1 MRIKLT
7 TRVPYVDFGPTTKS
21 SKSELT
27 NAFERV
33 LESGKFVLGPEVKK
47 FEQEFANYCGTK
59 YAAGLANGTCG
70 LHIVFK
76 ALGIEEGDEVITAPN
91 SFIATAS
98 AIAQVRAKPVFV
110 DTSLDFNI
118 NPEAVEAAI
127 TPRTKAIVPVHLT
140 GRVAKMDEIIKIAKK
155 HKLIVI
161 EDSAQSVGAEFNGRR
176 AGSFGDAASFS
187 FHPLKNLHAFGDAG
201 MITSNRVEVVEKLNI
216 LKNHGLIDR
225 STCSQW
231 GLNCRLDEMQA
242 AFLGVQLPQLETWTE
257 QRRKIA
263 KYYNDALEKVVIVP
277 KEEINEKHVYQTYVI
292 RSDRRDELKE
302 YLNSN
307 GVEALIHYPIPIHL
321 QPAAKYL
328 NHNKGDFPIVEKLSN
343 EILSLPLYAGMP
355 FEFQE
360 IVTKLIL
367 SFYGKA

>member
-1 MRIKLT
+1 M
-7 TRVPYVDFGPTTKS
+7 DFGPTIQS
-21 SKSELT
+21 SKADLT

-33 LESGKFVLGPEVKK
+33 LDSGKFVLGPEVKK
-47 FEQEFANYCGTK
+47 FEQDFADFCGTK
-59 YAAGLANGTCG
+59 YAAGLASGTCS
-70 LHIVFK
+70 LHVVFK

-91 SFIATAS
+91 SFIATAA

-110 DTSLDFNI
+110 DTNLDFNI
-118 NPEAVEAAI
+118 NPDAIEAAI

-140 GRVAKMDEIIKIAKK
+140 GRVAKMDQILKIAKK
-155 HKLIVI
+155 HNLIVI
-161 EDSAQSVGAEFNGRR
+161 EDSAQSVGAEFNGKR

-201 MITSNRVEVVEKLNI
+201 IITSNRIEVVEKLNI

-242 AFLGVQLPQLETWTE
+242 AFLGVQLPQLEAWTKE
-257 QRRKIA
+257 RRKIA
-263 KYYNDALEKVVIVP
+263 KFYNETLGKVVIVP
-277 KEEINEKHVYQTYVI
+277 TEEDNEKHVYQTYVI

-302 YLNSN
+302 YLNSK
-307 GVEALIHYPIPIHL
+307 GVEALVHYPVPIHL

-328 NHNKGDFPIVEKLSN
+328 NYKNSDFPVVEKLSK
-343 EILSLPLYAGMP
+343 EILSLPLYPGMP

-360 IVTKLIL
+360 IVTSLIL
-367 SFYGKA
+367 GFYGKK

>member
-1 MRIKLT
+1 M
-7 TRVPYVDFGPTTKS
+7 DFGPTTQS
-21 SKSELT
+21 SKADLT

-33 LESGKFVLGPEVKK
+33 LDSGKFVLGPEVKK
-47 FEQEFANYCGTK
+47 FEQDFADFCGTK
-59 YAAGLANGTCG
+59 YAAGLANGTCS
-70 LHIVFK
+70 LHVVFK

-91 SFIATAS
+91 SFIATAA

-110 DTSLDFNI
+110 DTNLDFNI
-118 NPEAVEAAI
+118 NPEAIEAAI

-140 GRVAKMDEIIKIAKK
+140 GRVAKMDQILKIAKRYN
-155 HKLIVI
+155 LIVI
-161 EDSAQSVGAEFNGRR
+161 EDSAQSVGAEFKGKR

-201 MITSNRVEVVEKLNI
+201 IITSNRLDVVEKLNI

-242 AFLGVQLPQLETWTE
+242 AFLGVQLPQLENWTE
-257 QRRKIA
+257 ERRKIA
-263 KYYNDALEKVVIVP
+263 KFYNETLGKVVIVP
-277 KEEINEKHVYQTYVI
+277 TEENNEKHVYQTYVI
-292 RSDRRDELKE
+292 RSDRRDDLKE

-307 GVEALIHYPIPIHL
+307 GVEALVHYPVPIHL

-328 NHNKGDFPIVEKLSN
+328 NYRKGDFPIVEKLSN
-343 EILSLPLYAGMP
+343 EILSLPLYPGMP

-360 IVTKLIL
+360 IVANLIL
-367 SFYGKA
+367 AFHGKK

>member
-1 MRIKLT
+1 MNTK
-7 TRVPYVDFGPTTKS
+7 VPYVDFGPTTQS
-21 SKSELT
+21 SKADLT
-27 NAFERV
+27 SAFERV
-33 LESGKFVLGPEVKK
+33 LDSGKFVLGPEVKK
-47 FEQEFANYCGTK
+47 FERDFADFCGTK
-59 YAAGLANGTCG
+59 YAAGLANGTCS

-91 SFIATAS
+91 SFIATAA

-110 DTSLDFNI
+110 DTNLDFNI
-118 NPEAVEAAI
+118 NPEAIEAAI

-140 GRVAKMDEIIKIAKK
+140 GRVAKMDQILKIAKK
-155 HKLIVI
+155 HNLIVI
-161 EDSAQSVGAEFNGRR
+161 EDSAQSVGAEFNGKR

-201 MITSNRVEVVEKLNI
+201 IITSNRIEVVEKLNI

-242 AFLGVQLPQLETWTE
+242 AFLGVQLPQLEAWTE
-257 QRRKIA
+257 ERRKIA
-263 KYYNDALEKVVIVP
+263 KFYNQTLGKVVIVP
-277 KEEINEKHVYQTYVI
+277 TEEHSEKHVYQTYVI
-292 RSDRRDELKE
+292 RSDSRDDLKE
-302 YLNSN
+302 YLNSK
-307 GVEALIHYPIPIHL
+307 GVETLVHYPVPIHL

-328 NHNKGDFPIVEKLSN
+328 NYKNGDFPVVEKLSK
-343 EILSLPLYAGMP
+343 EILSLPLYPGMP

-360 IVTKLIL
+360 ILTSLIL
-367 SFYGKA
+367 DFHGKK

>member
-1 MRIKLT
+1 MN
-7 TRVPYVDFGPTTKS
+7 TRVPYVDFGPTTQS
-21 SKSELT
+21 SKADLT

-33 LESGKFVLGPEVKK
+33 LDSGKFVLGPEVKK
-47 FEQEFANYCGTK
+47 FEQDFADFCGTK
-59 YAAGLANGTCG
+59 YAAGLANGTCS
-70 LHIVFK
+70 LHVVFK

-91 SFIATAS
+91 SFIATAA

-110 DTSLDFNI
+110 DTNFDFNI
-118 NPEAVEAAI
+118 NPEAIEAAI

-140 GRVAKMDEIIKIAKK
+140 GRVAKMDQILKIAKK
-155 HKLIVI
+155 HNLIVI
-161 EDSAQSVGAEFNGRR
+161 EDSAQSVGAEFNGKR

-201 MITSNRVEVVEKLNI
+201 IITSNRLEVVEKLNI

-242 AFLGVQLPQLETWTE
+242 AFLGVQLPQLEAWTE
-257 QRRKIA
+257 ERRQIA
-263 KYYNDALEKVVIVP
+263 KFYNETLGKVVIVP
-277 KEEINEKHVYQTYVI
+277 TEENNEKHVYQTYVI

-302 YLNSN
+302 YLNLK
-307 GVEALIHYPIPIHL
+307 GVEALVHYPVPIHL

-328 NHNKGDFPIVEKLSN
+328 NYKNGDFPVVEKLSK
-343 EILSLPLYAGMP
+343 EILSLPLYPGMP

-360 IVTKLIL
+360 IVTSLIL
-367 SFYGKA
+367 DFHGKK

>member
-1 MRIKLT
+1 MNTK
-7 TRVPYVDFGPTTKS
+7 VPYVDFGPTTQS
-21 SKSELT
+21 SKADLT
-27 NAFERV
+27 SAFERV
-33 LESGKFVLGPEVKK
+33 LDSGKFVLGPEVKK
-47 FEQEFANYCGTK
+47 FERDFADFCGTK
-59 YAAGLANGTCG
+59 YAAGLANGTCS

-91 SFIATAS
+91 SFIATAA

-110 DTSLDFNI
+110 DTNLDFNI
-118 NPEAVEAAI
+118 NPEAIEAAI

-140 GRVAKMDEIIKIAKK
+140 GRVAKMDQILKIAKK
-155 HKLIVI
+155 HNLIVI
-161 EDSAQSVGAEFNGRR
+161 EDSAQSVGAEFNGKR

-201 MITSNRVEVVEKLNI
+201 IITSNRLEVVEKLNN

-242 AFLGVQLPQLETWTE
+242 AFLGVQLPQLEAWTE
-257 QRRKIA
+257 ERRKIA
-263 KYYNDALEKVVIVP
+263 KFYNQTLGKVVIVP
-277 KEEINEKHVYQTYVI
+277 TEEHSEKHVYQTYVI
-292 RSDRRDELKE
+292 RSDSRDDLKE
-302 YLNSN
+302 YLNSK
-307 GVEALIHYPIPIHL
+307 GVETLVHYPVPIHL

-328 NHNKGDFPIVEKLSN
+328 NYKNGDFPVVEKLSK
-343 EILSLPLYAGMP
+343 EILSLPLYPGMP

-360 IVTKLIL
+360 ILTSLIL
-367 SFYGKA
+367 DFHGKK

>member
-1 MRIKLT
+1 MT

-21 SKSELT
+21 SKLDLT

-47 FEQEFANYCGTK
+47 FEQDFANYCGTK

-70 LHIVFK
+70 LHIVFR
-76 ALGIEEGDEVITAPN
+76 AFGIEEGDEVITAPN
-91 SFIATAS
+91 SFIATAA

-110 DTSLDFNI
+110 DTNLDFNI
-118 NPEAVEAAI
+118 NPEAIEAAI

-140 GRVAKMDEIIKIAKK
+140 GRVAKMDEILKIAKK
-155 HKLIVI
+155 YNLIVI
-161 EDSAQSVGAEFNGRR
+161 EDAAQSVGAEFNGKR

-201 MITSNRVEVVEKLNI
+201 MITSNRAEVVEKLNV

-225 STCSQW
+225 GTCSQW

-242 AFLGVQLPQLETWTE
+242 AFLGVQLPQLESWTDE
-257 QRRKIA
+257 RRKIA
-263 KYYNDALEKVVIVP
+263 KYYNEALGKVVTVP
-277 KEEINEKHVYQTYVI
+277 TEEKYEKHVYQTYVI
-292 RSDRRDELKE
+292 RSDRRDKLKE

-307 GVEALIHYPIPIHL
+307 GVEALVHYPVPIHL

-328 NHNKGDFPIVEKLSN
+328 NHKNGDFPIVEKLSN
-343 EILSLPLYAGMP
+343 EILSLPLYPGMP

-360 IVTKLIL
+360 IVTNLIL
-367 SFYGKA
+367 SFYGNK

>member
-1 MRIKLT
+1 LN
-7 TRVPYVDFGPTTKS
+7 TRVPYVDFGPTTQLS
-21 SKSELT
+21 RTDLT

-33 LESGKFVLGPEVKK
+33 LDSGKFVLGPEVKK
-47 FEQEFANYCGTK
+47 FEQDFANYCGTK
-59 YAAGLANGTCG
+59 YAAGLANGTCS
-70 LHIVFK
+70 LHIVFR
-76 ALGIEEGDEVITAPN
+76 ALGIEEGDEIITAPN
-91 SFIATAS
+91 SFIATAA
-98 AIAQVRAKPVFV
+98 AIAEVRAKPVFV
-110 DTSLDFNI
+110 DTNLDFNI
-118 NPEAVEAAI
+118 NPEAIEAAI

-140 GRVAKMDEIIKIAKK
+140 GRVAKMDEILKIAKK
-155 HKLIVI
+155 YNLIVI
-161 EDSAQSVGAEFNGRR
+161 EDSAQSVGAEFNGKR

-201 MITSNRVEVVEKLNI
+201 MITSNRAEVVEKLNV

-242 AFLGVQLPQLETWTE
+242 AFLGVQLPQLESWTNE
-257 QRRKIA
+257 RRKIA
-263 KYYNDALEKVVIVP
+263 KYYNETLEKVVIVP
-277 KEEINEKHVYQTYVI
+277 TEEKNEKHVYQTYVI

-307 GVEALIHYPIPIHL
+307 GVEALVHYPVPIHL

-328 NHNKGDFPIVEKLSN
+328 NHKNGDFPIVEKLSN
-343 EILSLPLYAGMP
+343 EILSLPLYPGMP

-360 IVTKLIL
+360 IVTNLIL
-367 SFYGKA
+367 SFYGNN